1 MSNWVFLNDQ
11 YIAEEKAVLH
21 FRDLSIQRGYGVFDF
36 FKVENSV
43 PVFLEE
49 HLNRF
54 YFSAEQMRLNI
65 GYTKKELKKIVVE
78 LLQKNNADNTGVR
91 MTLTG
96 GYATDGYNLSKPNLI
111 ISLHTFS
118 APTSEQFEKG
128 IKLVSYQHQR
138 QLPHVKSI
146 DYLMAIW
153 LQPFIKQ
160 NNADDV
166 LYHQNGIVSE
176 CPRSSFFMVTSDNRI
191 VTPARNILKG
201 ILQTKLIKLAKTE
214 FEVEERDIT
223 IQEIKTAKEAFIT
236 STTKNI
242 LPVYQFD
249 DYFFQKQNPTT
260 LKLCESLN
268 RFCSL
273 QTQLPDDSF

>member
-1 MSNWVFLNDQ
+1 MSSYAFLNNQ
-11 YIAEEKAVLH
+11 FVAEQNAVLH
-21 FRDLSIQRGYGVFDF
+21 FRDLSIQRGYGIFDF

-43 PVFLEE
+43 PVFLGE
-49 HLNRF
+49 HLDRF
-54 YFSAEQMRLNI
+54 NFSAQQMRLNI
-65 GYTKKELKKIVVE
+65 GYTKNELKKIVFE
-78 LLQKNNADNTGVR
+78 LLHKNNAGNTGVR
-91 MTLTG
+91 LTLTG
-96 GYATDGYNLSKPNLI
+96 GYSTDGYHMSKSNLV

-118 APTSEQFEKG
+118 APAAKQFEKG
-128 IKLVSYQHQR
+128 IKLLSYEHQR
-138 QLPHVKSI
+138 QLPYVKSI

-201 ILQTKLIKLAKTE
+201 IVQTKLIELAKTE
-214 FEVEERDIT
+214 FKVEERDIT
-223 IQEIKTAKEAFIT
+223 IQEIKTAKEAFTT

-242 LPVYQFD
+242 LPVRQVD
-249 DYFFQKQNPTT
+249 DYLFPKQNPIT

-268 RFCSL
+268 RFLLTSN
-273 QTQLPDDSF
+273 TTA

>member
-65 GYTKKELKKIVVE
+65 GYTKKELKKIVFE